1 MSYQNYRQPKPLNV
15 DKDYAEYMRIVL
27 RADNDPVWFATE
39 HLGVTLFPE
48 QERILRE
55 FYAGDYKKLYL
66 AAGMRSGKSIL
77 AGIIGT
83 IELQKILTLENPS
96 QFYGLAP
103 GQKVHISC
111 VAASKDQAEDT
122 LFNNIAYMVEHS
134 DYFQTWTDVEIS
146 GMEITSELK
155 NVTLKTISSWAT
167 TAVGRSNICVLFD
180 EISSFEATQS
190 KRGAWEVYNKLSNS
204 TDTFGDRGHIV
215 AISSVQHPNDIM
227 MTLYKRGLEEMEL
240 GRKGIKKCNT
250 LSILKPTWEMNP
262 NFTEEALRYEKRYDM
277 AAFYR
282 DFACQPGGYGSIE
295 FPEGIK
301 LNDGIQ
307 NVLTQNILSRK
318 VSRVMAIDPAVRN
331 DSFGIACGFM
341 SMGGKIIIDGVTK
354 FRREDG
360 EQILDPTMVRE
371 FILGKVI
378 DLNIDTLITDTWMF
392 PELIQQATDR
402 AGIEVVQHTVRKV
415 DYDRW
420 RELQNDDLCDIVYD
434 DHLKMEAEQLLIINP
449 KRVDHPT
456 NGSKDVADCVANVI
470 WYISNNLTMSERPP
484 VFISRGF

>member
-1 MSYQNYRQPKPLNV
+1 MSYKNYRQPEPIVV

-55 FYAGDYKKLYL
+55 FYAGNYKKLYL

-83 IELQKILTLENPS
+83 IELQKILTLENPANH
-96 QFYGLAP
+96 YKLAP

-111 VAASKDQAEDT
+111 VAASEDQARDT
-122 LFNNIAYMVEHS
+122 LFSNIAYMVENS
-134 DYFQTWTDVEIS
+134 EYFQTWTDCKIRGLEIES
-146 GMEITSELK
+146 KRK
-155 NVTLKTISSWAT
+155 NVVLKTISSWAT

-204 TDTFGDRGHIV
+204 TDTFGNNGHIV
-215 AISSVQHPNDIM
+215 AISSVQHPTDIM
-227 MTLYKRGLEEMEL
+227 MTLYKRGLEDS
-240 GRKGIKKCNT
+240 NT

-262 NFTEEALRYEKRYDM
+262 HFTEEALRYEKRYDM
-277 AAFYR
+277 PAFYR

-295 FPEGIK
+295 FPEGVK
-301 LNDGIQ
+301 LNEGIQ
-307 NVLTQNILSRK
+307 NVLIQNVISRK

-354 FRREDG
+354 FKREDG

-371 FILGKVI
+371 FILGKI
-378 DLNIDTLITDTWMF
+378 SDLNIDTLITDTWMF

-402 AGIEVVQHTVRKV
+402 AGIQVEQHTVRKV

-420 RELQNDDLCDIVYD
+420 RELQNDGLCDIVYD

-470 WYISNNLTMSERPP
+470 WYITNNMTMSEQPP
-484 VFISRGF
+484 IFISRGF